1 MINYEDK
8 KLNKDVIES
17 INNILPDDYEFD
29 PETKKVI
36 LKKDVLDSF
45 NKKRFSLKGL
55 FYKIF
60 KRNKKEEKKTKKENV
75 FKRIFNRFNTNKNV
89 DLDSLLDTPINTK
102 HKDEV
107 SIIKNLL
114 KNVNVKDDN
123 YVNVI
128 RKFKFINKKINEL
141 SEENK
146 DRLKND
152 KEFENKYSEK
162 LEYVVELGKDK
173 FENNI
178 VILENNYKD
187 LEKEEVLSKI
197 EQIKNSYKLYIR
209 NDLIDRYNSLFNKEM
224 DYPNLTESLKIL
236 KNVKDNIEKTVVK
249 EEPKPVVKKVPKTKV
264 DAPSKKDV
272 STTNTFKKPENVLPS
287 FYEKITNSDFINE
300 VNNQFNEYDS
310 LYKEIRKV
318 REKIMDYDEFLNN
331 HELNHPDDAKLKENI
346 QNNVSNL
353 KVKYE
358 ELKQENSIDLKN
370 ERIAFYTQIAMNID
384 KRIEK
389 TNLER
394 KVLMFNYSQ
403 THDAKLIDESLNK
416 ANEIKELEKIK
427 EACLYRKSKEYTY
440 FENKGSL
447 IIHALKR

>member
-29 PETKKVI
+29 PETKKVV

-55 FYKIF
+55 FYKTF

-75 FKRIFNRFNTNKNV
+75 FKRIFNRFNTNKNA

-107 SIIKNLL
+107 SIIKNILN
-114 KNVNVKDDN
+114 NVNVKDDN

-162 LEYVVELGKDK
+162 LEYVVELGKVK

-209 NDLIDRYNSLFNKEM
+209 NDLIDIYNSLFNKEM

-236 KNVKDNIEKTVVK
+236 KNVKDTIEKQLKRKNQKLRMTLLL
-249 EEPKPVVKKVPKTKV
+249 KKM
-264 DAPSKKDV
+264 
-272 STTNTFKKPENVLPS
+272 FQQLI
-287 FYEKITNSDFINE
+287 Y
-300 VNNQFNEYDS
+300 
-310 LYKEIRKV
+310 
-318 REKIMDYDEFLNN
+318 
-331 HELNHPDDAKLKENI
+331 
-346 QNNVSNL
+346 
-353 KVKYE
+353 
-358 ELKQENSIDLKN
+358 LKN
-370 ERIAFYTQIAMNID
+370 QKKYYHHFM
-384 KRIEK
+384 KK
-389 TNLER
+389 
-394 KVLMFNYSQ
+394 
-403 THDAKLIDESLNK
+403 
-416 ANEIKELEKIK
+416 
-427 EACLYRKSKEYTY
+427 
-440 FENKGSL
+440 
-447 IIHALKR
+447 

>member
-1 MINYEDK
+1 MINYEEK

-29 PETKKVI
+29 PETKKVV

-55 FYKIF
+55 FYKTF

-75 FKRIFNRFNTNKNV
+75 FKRIYNRFNTNKNA

-107 SIIKNLL
+107 SIIKNILN
-114 KNVNVKDDN
+114 NVNVKDDN

-162 LEYVVELGKDK
+162 LEYVVELGKVK

-209 NDLIDRYNSLFNKEM
+209 NDLIDIYNSLFNKEM
-224 DYPNLTESLKIL
+224 DYPNLTESLKIFMNAGNEL
-236 KNVKDNIEKTVVK
+236 LDNT
-249 EEPKPVVKKVPKTKV
+249 
-264 DAPSKKDV
+264 
-272 STTNTFKKPENVLPS
+272 
-287 FYEKITNSDFINE
+287 
-300 VNNQFNEYDS
+300 
-310 LYKEIRKV
+310 
-318 REKIMDYDEFLNN
+318 
-331 HELNHPDDAKLKENI
+331 
-346 QNNVSNL
+346 
-353 KVKYE
+353 
-358 ELKQENSIDLKN
+358 
-370 ERIAFYTQIAMNID
+370 
-384 KRIEK
+384 
-389 TNLER
+389 
-394 KVLMFNYSQ
+394 
-403 THDAKLIDESLNK
+403 
-416 ANEIKELEKIK
+416 
-427 EACLYRKSKEYTY
+427 
-440 FENKGSL
+440 
-447 IIHALKR
+447 II

>member
-29 PETKKVI
+29 PETKKVV

-75 FKRIFNRFNTNKNV
+75 FKRIYNRFNTNKNA

-107 SIIKNLL
+107 SIIKNILN
-114 KNVNVKDDN
+114 NVNVKDDN

-162 LEYVVELGKDK
+162 LEYVVELGKVK

-209 NDLIDRYNSLFNKEM
+209 NDLIDIYNSLFNKEM

-249 EEPKPVVKKVPKTKV
+249 EEPKTKD

-272 STTNTFKKPENVLPS
+272 STTNIFKKPKKVLPS
-287 FYEKITNSDFINE
+287 FYEKITNSDFISE

-318 REKIMDYDEFLNN
+318 KEKIMDYDEFLNT

-389 TNLER
+389 TNLDR
-394 KVLMFNYSQ
+394 KVLLFNYSQ
-403 THDAKLIDESLNK
+403 TNDTKLIDESLNK

-427 EACLYRKSKEYTY
+427 EACLFRKSKEYIY
-440 FENKGSL
+440 FENKGSQ

>member
-1 MINYEDK
+1 MNNYEEK

-29 PETKKVI
+29 PETKKVV

-45 NKKRFSLKGL
+45 NKKRFSLKES

-75 FKRIFNRFNTNKNV
+75 FKRIYNRFNTNKNA

-114 KNVNVKDDN
+114 NNVNVKDDN

-146 DRLKND
+146 ERLIND

-209 NDLIDRYNSLFNKEM
+209 YDLIDRYNSLFNKEM
-224 DYPNLTESLKIL
+224 DYPDLTESLKIL
-236 KNVKDNIEKTVVK
+236 KNIKDNPLIKQHIT
-249 EEPKPVVKKVPKTKV
+249 
-264 DAPSKKDV
+264 KKDV
-272 STTNTFKKPENVLPS
+272 STTNKLKKLPS
-287 FYEKITNSDFINE
+287 SYEKITNSDFITK

-318 REKIMDYDEFLNN
+318 KEKIMDYDEFLNT

-358 ELKQENSIDLKN
+358 ELKQENTIDLRN

-389 TNLER
+389 TNLDR
-394 KVLMFNYSQ
+394 KVLLFNYSQ
-403 THDAKLIDESLNK
+403 TNDTKLIDESLNK

-427 EACLYRKSKEYTY
+427 EACLYRKRKEYTY
-440 FENKGSL
+440 FENKGSQ

>member
-1 MINYEDK
+1 MINYEEK

-29 PETKKVI
+29 PETKKVV

-75 FKRIFNRFNTNKNV
+75 FKRIFNRFNTNKNA

-107 SIIKNLL
+107 LIIKNLL
-114 KNVNVKDDN
+114 NNVNVKDDN

-152 KEFENKYSEK
+152 KEFENKYSKK

-209 NDLIDRYNSLFNKEM
+209 NDLIDIYNSLFNKEM

-249 EEPKPVVKKVPKTKV
+249 EEPKTKD

-272 STTNTFKKPENVLPS
+272 STTNIFKKPKNVLPS
-287 FYEKITNSDFINE
+287 FYEKITNSDFISK

-318 REKIMDYDEFLNN
+318 KEKIMDYDEFLNT

-389 TNLER
+389 TNLDR
-394 KVLMFNYSQ
+394 KVLLFNYSQ
-403 THDAKLIDESLNK
+403 THDTKLIDESLNK

-427 EACLYRKSKEYTY
+427 EACLFRKSKEYTY
-440 FENKGSL
+440 FENKGSQ

>member
-1 MINYEDK
+1 MINYEEK

-29 PETKKVI
+29 PETKKVV

-55 FYKIF
+55 FYKTF

-75 FKRIFNRFNTNKNV
+75 FKRIYNRFNTNKNA

-107 SIIKNLL
+107 SIIKNILN
-114 KNVNVKDDN
+114 NVNVKDDN

-162 LEYVVELGKDK
+162 LEYVVELGKVK

-209 NDLIDRYNSLFNKEM
+209 NDLIDIYNSLFNKEM

-249 EEPKPVVKKVPKTKV
+249 EEPKTKD

-272 STTNTFKKPENVLPS
+272 STTTIFKKTKKVLPS
-287 FYEKITNSDFINE
+287 FYEKITNSDFISE

-318 REKIMDYDEFLNN
+318 KEKIMDYDEFLNT

-389 TNLER
+389 TNLDR
-394 KVLMFNYSQ
+394 KVLLFNYSQ
-403 THDAKLIDESLNK
+403 TNDSKLIDESLNK
-416 ANEIKELEKIK
+416 ANEIKEIEKIK
-427 EACLYRKSKEYTY
+427 EACLYRKRKEYIY
-440 FENKGSL
+440 FENKGSQ

>member
-29 PETKKVI
+29 PETKKVV

-55 FYKIF
+55 FYKTF

-75 FKRIFNRFNTNKNV
+75 FKRIFNRFNTNKNA

-107 SIIKNLL
+107 SIIKNILN
-114 KNVNVKDDN
+114 NVNVKDDN

-162 LEYVVELGKDK
+162 LEYVVELGKVK

-209 NDLIDRYNSLFNKEM
+209 NDLIDIYNSLFNKEM

-249 EEPKPVVKKVPKTKV
+249 EEPKTKD

-272 STTNTFKKPENVLPS
+272 STTNIFKKPKNVLPS
-287 FYEKITNSDFINE
+287 FYEKITNSDFISE

-318 REKIMDYDEFLNN
+318 REKIMDYDEFLNT

-389 TNLER
+389 TNLDR
-394 KVLMFNYSQ
+394 KVLLFNYSQ
-403 THDAKLIDESLNK
+403 TNDSKLIDESLNK

-427 EACLYRKSKEYTY
+427 EACLFRKRKEYIY
-440 FENKGSL
+440 FENKGSQ

>member
-1 MINYEDK
+1 MINYEEK

-29 PETKKVI
+29 PETKKVV

-45 NKKRFSLKGL
+45 NKKRFSLKEL
-55 FYKIF
+55 FYKTF

-75 FKRIFNRFNTNKNV
+75 FKRIYNRFNTNKNA

-107 SIIKNLL
+107 SIIKNILN
-114 KNVNVKDDN
+114 NVNVKDDN

-162 LEYVVELGKDK
+162 LEYVVELGKVK

-209 NDLIDRYNSLFNKEM
+209 NDLIDIYNSLFNKEM

-249 EEPKPVVKKVPKTKV
+249 EEPKK
-264 DAPSKKDV
+264 
-272 STTNTFKKPENVLPS
+272 VLPS
-287 FYEKITNSDFINE
+287 FYEKITNSDFISE

-318 REKIMDYDEFLNN
+318 REKIMDYDEFLNT

-389 TNLER
+389 TNLDR
-394 KVLMFNYSQ
+394 KVLLFNYSQ
-403 THDAKLIDESLNK
+403 TSDTKLIDESLNK

-427 EACLYRKSKEYTY
+427 EACLYRKRKEYIY
-440 FENKGSL
+440 FENKGSQ

>member
-29 PETKKVI
+29 PETKKVV

-55 FYKIF
+55 FYKTF

-75 FKRIFNRFNTNKNV
+75 FKRIFNRFNTNKNA

-107 SIIKNLL
+107 SIIKNILN
-114 KNVNVKDDN
+114 NVNVKDDN

-162 LEYVVELGKDK
+162 LEYVVELGKVK

-209 NDLIDRYNSLFNKEM
+209 NDLIDIYNSLFNKEM

-249 EEPKPVVKKVPKTKV
+249 EEPKTKD

-272 STTNTFKKPENVLPS
+272 STTNIFKKSKKVLPS
-287 FYEKITNSDFINE
+287 FYEKITNSDFISE

-318 REKIMDYDEFLNN
+318 KEKIMDYDEFLNT

-389 TNLER
+389 TNLDR
-394 KVLMFNYSQ
+394 KVLLFNYSQ
-403 THDAKLIDESLNK
+403 TSDTKLIDESLNK

-427 EACLYRKSKEYTY
+427 EACLFRKRKEYIY
-440 FENKGSL
+440 FENKGSQ

>member
-29 PETKKVI
+29 PETKKVV

-55 FYKIF
+55 FYKTF

-75 FKRIFNRFNTNKNV
+75 FKRIFNRFNTNKNA

-107 SIIKNLL
+107 SIIKNILN
-114 KNVNVKDDN
+114 NVNVKDDN

-162 LEYVVELGKDK
+162 LEYVVELGKVK

-209 NDLIDRYNSLFNKEM
+209 NDLIDIYNSLFNKEM

-249 EEPKPVVKKVPKTKV
+249 EEPKTKD

-272 STTNTFKKPENVLPS
+272 STTNIFKKSKKVLPS
-287 FYEKITNSDFINE
+287 FYEKITNSDFISE

-318 REKIMDYDEFLNN
+318 KEKIMDYDEFLNT

-389 TNLER
+389 TNLDR
-394 KVLMFNYSQ
+394 KVLLFNYSQ
-403 THDAKLIDESLNK
+403 TNDSKLIDESLNK

-427 EACLYRKSKEYTY
+427 EACLFRKRKEYIY
-440 FENKGSL
+440 FENKGSQ

>member
-1 MINYEDK
+1 MINYEEK

-29 PETKKVI
+29 PETKKVV

-55 FYKIF
+55 FYKTF

-75 FKRIFNRFNTNKNV
+75 FKRIFNRFNTNKNA

-107 SIIKNLL
+107 SIIKNILN
-114 KNVNVKDDN
+114 NVNVKDDN

-162 LEYVVELGKDK
+162 LEYVVELGKVK

-197 EQIKNSYKLYIR
+197 EQIENSYKLYIR
-209 NDLIDRYNSLFNKEM
+209 NDLIDIYNSLFNKEM

-272 STTNTFKKPENVLPS
+272 STTNTSKKPENVLPS
-287 FYEKITNSDFINE
+287 FYEKITNSDFISE

-318 REKIMDYDEFLNN
+318 KEKIMDYDEFLNT

-389 TNLER
+389 TNLDR
-394 KVLMFNYSQ
+394 KVLLFNYSQ
-403 THDAKLIDESLNK
+403 TNDSKLIDESLNK

-427 EACLYRKSKEYTY
+427 EACLFRKSKEYIY
-440 FENKGSL
+440 FENKGSQ

>member
-29 PETKKVI
+29 PETKKVV

-55 FYKIF
+55 FYKTF

-75 FKRIFNRFNTNKNV
+75 FKRIFNRFNTNKNA

-107 SIIKNLL
+107 SIIKNILN
-114 KNVNVKDDN
+114 NVNVKDDN

-162 LEYVVELGKDK
+162 LEYVVELGKVK

-209 NDLIDRYNSLFNKEM
+209 NDLIDIYNSLFNKEM

-249 EEPKPVVKKVPKTKV
+249 EEPKTKD

-272 STTNTFKKPENVLPS
+272 STTNIFKKPKKVLPS
-287 FYEKITNSDFINE
+287 FYEKITNSDFISE

-318 REKIMDYDEFLNN
+318 REKIMDYDEFLNT

-389 TNLER
+389 TNLDR
-394 KVLMFNYSQ
+394 KVLLFNYSQ
-403 THDAKLIDESLNK
+403 TSDTKLIDESLNK

-427 EACLYRKSKEYTY
+427 EACLFRKRKEYIY
-440 FENKGSL
+440 FENKGSQ

>member
-29 PETKKVI
+29 PETKKVV

-55 FYKIF
+55 FYKTF

-75 FKRIFNRFNTNKNV
+75 FKRIFNRFNTNKNA

-107 SIIKNLL
+107 SIIKNILN
-114 KNVNVKDDN
+114 NVNVKDDN

-162 LEYVVELGKDK
+162 LEYVVELGKVK

-209 NDLIDRYNSLFNKEM
+209 NDLIDIYNSLFNKEM

-249 EEPKPVVKKVPKTKV
+249 EEPKTKD
-264 DAPSKKDV
+264 DASSKKDV
-272 STTNTFKKPENVLPS
+272 STTNKLKKLPS
-287 FYEKITNSDFINE
+287 FYEKITNSDFISE

-318 REKIMDYDEFLNN
+318 REKIMDYDEFLNT

-389 TNLER
+389 TNLDR
-394 KVLMFNYSQ
+394 KVLLFNYSQ
-403 THDAKLIDESLNK
+403 TNDSKLIDESLNK

-427 EACLYRKSKEYTY
+427 EACLFRKSKEYIY
-440 FENKGSL
+440 FENKGSQ

>member
-29 PETKKVI
+29 PETKKVV

-55 FYKIF
+55 FYKTF

-75 FKRIFNRFNTNKNV
+75 FKRIFNRFNTNKNA

-107 SIIKNLL
+107 SIIKNILN
-114 KNVNVKDDN
+114 NVNVKDDN

-162 LEYVVELGKDK
+162 LEYVVELGKVK

-209 NDLIDRYNSLFNKEM
+209 NDLIDIYNSLFNKEM

-249 EEPKPVVKKVPKTKV
+249 EEPKTKD

-272 STTNTFKKPENVLPS
+272 STTNIFKKPKKVLPS
-287 FYEKITNSDFINE
+287 FYEKITNSDFISE

-318 REKIMDYDEFLNN
+318 REKIMDYDEFLNT

-389 TNLER
+389 TNLDR
-394 KVLMFNYSQ
+394 KVLLFNYSQ
-403 THDAKLIDESLNK
+403 TSDTKLIDESLNK

-427 EACLYRKSKEYTY
+427 EACLFRKSKEYIY
-440 FENKGSL
+440 FENKGSQ